1 MTDDMLNH
9 MCKLSTV
16 TVDMIRNPENGITA
30 PEVSDRD
37 LRIMLMTLADTFV
50 ELQRRQGIK
59 PHFGR
64 NHIQSSQPGEPT

>member
-16 TVDMIRNPENGITA
+16 TVDMIRNPENGLTA
-30 PEVSDRD
+30 PGVSDSD
-37 LRIMLMTLADTFV
+37 LRNMLGILADTFV

-59 PHFGR
+59 PRFR
-64 NHIQSSQPGEPT
+64 R

>member
-16 TVDMIRNPENGITA
+16 TVDMIRNPANGITA
-30 PEVSDRD
+30 PEISDSD
-37 LRIMLMTLADTFV
+37 LRNMLTILADTFV

-64 NHIQSSQPGEPT
+64 TRVQSS